1 MTIKKKTESE
11 WKKLLSTEQYKILR
25 DKGTELPFSGKYNS
39 HFEDGVYLC
48 AGCNTTLFESKS
60 KFDSGCGWPS
70 FDASISGKVKYSL
83 DKSIG
88 MIRTEILCNSCNGHL
103 GHVFNDGPTETGT
116 RYCVNSISLD
126 FKKS

>member
-11 WKKLLSTEQYKILR
+11 WKKLLSAEQYKILR
-25 DKGTELPFSGKYNS
+25 EKGTELPFSGKYNS

-60 KFDSGCGWPS
+60 KFNSGCGWPS
-70 FDASISGKVKYSL
+70 FDASISSKVKYSL
-83 DKSIG
+83 DKSMG

>member
-11 WKKLLSTEQYKILR
+11 WKKLLSADQYKILR
-25 DKGTELPFSGKYNS
+25 EKGTELPFSGKYNS

-48 AGCNTTLFESKS
+48 AGCNTTLFDSKS

-70 FDASISGKVKYSL
+70 FDSSINDKVKYSL
-83 DKSIG
+83 DKSMG

-103 GHVFNDGPTETGT
+103 GHVFNDGPTQTGT

>member
-1 MTIKKKTESE
+1 MKKGKEY
-11 WKKLLSTEQYKILR
+11 WKKNLDKMSYEVLRNAATEM
-25 DKGTELPFSGKYNS
+25 PFSGEYNMF
-39 HFEDGVYLC
+39 FEDGSYKC
-48 AGCNTTLFESKS
+48 KGCGNVLFESKS

>member
-11 WKKLLSTEQYKILR
+11 WKKLLSSEQYKILR
-25 DKGTELPFSGKYNS
+25 EKGTELPFSGKYNS

-60 KFDSGCGWPS
+60 KFNSGCGWPS
-70 FDASISGKVKYSL
+70 FDASISSKVKYSL
-83 DKSIG
+83 DKSMG

>member
-1 MTIKKKTESE
+1 MTVKKKTESE
-11 WKKLLSTEQYKILR
+11 WKKLLSSEQYKILR
-25 DKGTELPFSGKYNS
+25 EKGTELPFSGKYNS

-48 AGCNTTLFESKS
+48 AGCNTTMFESKS

-70 FDASISGKVKYSL
+70 LDASISGKVKYSL